1 MRPNKHIKRG
11 CPSLKENVGVMG
23 HPTGNSYSSGSGKK
37 TVYTVSKLS
46 RLFQTFQSYKNV
58 RREAN
63 SEAQEIIATIP
74 YKSHVFDIFMTN
86 HKHQS
91 HMHGP
96 LLNDTVCRQSWPLI
110 VSVLLNVPWRGKW
123 QPTPGFLPGKCHGQR
138 SLWGRK
144 ESNTIEQLSKYG
156 HY

>member
-1 MRPNKHIKRG
+1 MWRG
-11 CPSLKENVGVMG
+11 IRLAIYTQVVQE
-23 HPTGNSYSSGSGKK
+23 KK
-37 TVYTVSKLS
+37 ITYTVFKLS
-46 RLFQTFQSYKNV
+46 RLFQTFQSYRNV

-63 SEAQEIIATIP
+63 SEAQEIIATTAS
-74 YKSHVFDIFMTN
+74 KSHVFDIFMTN

-96 LLNDTVCRQSWPLI
+96 LLNDSVCRQSWPLI
-110 VSVLLNVPWRGKW
+110 VSVLLNVPWGRKW

-138 SLWGRK
+138 SLVGYSPWGCK
-144 ESNTIEQLSKYG
+144 ESNTIEQLSKYA

>member
-1 MRPNKHIKRG
+1 MWRGIRLAIYTQVVQENKII
-11 CPSLKENVGVMG
+11 
-23 HPTGNSYSSGSGKK
+23 
-37 TVYTVSKLS
+37 YTVSKLS

-63 SEAQEIIATIP
+63 SEAQEIIATIA

-96 LLNDTVCRQSWPLI
+96 LLNDSVCRQSWPLI
-110 VSVLLNVPWRGKW
+110 VSVLLNVPWGRKW
-123 QPTPGFLPGKCHGQR
+123 QPTPGFLPGKCHEQR
-138 SLWGRK
+138 SLVGYSPCGCK
-144 ESNTIEQLSKYG
+144 ESNTIEQLSKYA

>member
-1 MRPNKHIKRG
+1 MRPNKHTKRG

-23 HPTGNSYSSGSGKK
+23 HPAGNLCSSGSGKK
-37 TVYTVSKLS
+37 IIYTVSKLS

-74 YKSHVFDIFMTN
+74 YKSHVFGIFMTN

-96 LLNDTVCRQSWPLI
+96 LLNDRCLQTVLTLNSVCIIKCPL
-110 VSVLLNVPWRGKW
+110 G
-123 QPTPGFLPGKCHGQR
+123 
-138 SLWGRK
+138 
-144 ESNTIEQLSKYG
+144 
-156 HY
+156 